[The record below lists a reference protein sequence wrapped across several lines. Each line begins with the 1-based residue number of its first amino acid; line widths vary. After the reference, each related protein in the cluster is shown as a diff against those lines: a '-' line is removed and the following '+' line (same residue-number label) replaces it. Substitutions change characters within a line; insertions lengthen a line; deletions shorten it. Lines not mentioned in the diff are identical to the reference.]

1 MWYNLSMDGLANL
14 FIVILAGM
22 VHASLQL
29 GVSALLL
36 LYHANLGKQIKT
48 SVKKLAKNYIF
59 GISLFTALALA
70 STCFFIL
77 VIFSG
82 SMPPATLV
90 IVTGVLVAFAVGIWF
105 LYYKRGTGTELWI
118 PRSFAKFINER
129 AEQTDEDV
137 EAFSLGMTMACAEL
151 PFAAILIITAGDA
164 ILDLPQG
171 MQILSIAVYVL
182 SVVAPMLILNY
193 FVSKGKTIVDIQKWR
208 VKNKNFIKIMSGV
221 GFVVLAI
228 FLLAFKVLKDF

>member
-1 MWYNLSMDGLANL
+1 MDGLVNL

-22 VHASLQL
+22 IHATLQL

-36 LYHANLGKQIKT
+36 LYHANIGKKLK
-48 SVKKLAKNYIF
+48 SSAKALAKNYLL
-59 GISLFTALALA
+59 GVSLFTALAVA

-82 SMPPATLV
+82 SMPEATVAILS
-90 IVTGVLVAFAVGIWF
+90 GVLIAEAVGIWF
-105 LYYKRGTGTELWI
+105 VYYQKGANSTELWI
-118 PRSFAKFINER
+118 PRSFAKFINDR

-137 EAFSLGMTMACAEL
+137 EAFSLGMTMACAEI
-151 PFAAILIITAGDA
+151 PFSAILIITAADA

-171 MQILSIAVYVL
+171 MQILSILVYVIMVIL
-182 SVVAPMLILNY
+182 PMAILNH
-193 FVSKGKTIVDIQKWR
+193 FVNHGRTIVEIQKWR

-228 FLLAFKVLKDF
+228 FIFAFKVLKDF